1 MGLGHQ
7 GLAFKKK
14 PTLLSLQV
22 KQPVGRAVGAQR
34 QLGRLGTEVEAWGG
48 QRWRHGGDRALT
60 AAPPKDRSPGWSPD
74 PTYR

>member
-48 QRWRHGGDRALT
+48 QSADC
-60 AAPPKDRSPGWSPD
+60 SPSQRPES
-74 PTYR
+74 RLES